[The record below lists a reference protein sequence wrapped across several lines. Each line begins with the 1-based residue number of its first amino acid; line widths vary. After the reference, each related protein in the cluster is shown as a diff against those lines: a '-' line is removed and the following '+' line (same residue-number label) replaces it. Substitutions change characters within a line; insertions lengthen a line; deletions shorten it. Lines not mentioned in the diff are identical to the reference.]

1 MHAHSQSIR
10 RRHSQNAMMLLTPE
24 VNGLTGKT
32 NGTGLI
38 SAYQNFFFFFLQI
51 KLSEDQMI

>member
-38 SAYQNFFFFFLQI
+38 SAYQNFFFFFTDQI
-51 KLSEDQMI
+51 I